1 ITAGTAIR
9 ESMDIIGAHNATLAG
24 VLVSLDRQ
32 EHGRGEMSAIQEV
45 ERDYGCKVTA
55 IITLADLI
63 AWLEEKPEM
72 ADHLAQVRAYQKA
85 YGI

>member
-1 ITAGTAIR
+1 
-9 ESMDIIGAHNATLAG
+9 
-24 VLVSLDRQ
+24 
-32 EHGRGEMSAIQEV
+32 
-45 ERDYGCKVTA
+45 VTA